1 MTNPEQ
7 KAKEASELLEE
18 IEDHL
23 KSVEKDITDSWVVE
37 KDTEMREELWY
48 TLRGLQLF
56 KTRIDSVIHNGIK
69 ARYEREQN
77 T

>member
-1 MTNPEQ
+1 MSNPEQ
-7 KAKEASELLEE
+7 QAKEASELLEE

-37 KDTEMREELWY
+37 KSTEMREELWY

-56 KTRIDSVIHNGIK
+56 KARLDSVIQNGIK
-69 ARYEREQN
+69 ARFEREQN